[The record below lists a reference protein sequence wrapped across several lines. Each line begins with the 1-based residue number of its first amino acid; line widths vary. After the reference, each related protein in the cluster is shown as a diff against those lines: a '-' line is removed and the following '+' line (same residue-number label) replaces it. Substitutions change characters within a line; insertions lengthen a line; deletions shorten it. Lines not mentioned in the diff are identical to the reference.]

1 MSYKLC
7 VKKECTMFID
17 FTTKALLPLRMAF
30 CIGASLFV
38 SEALA
43 QSNAELA
50 KQLSNPIASLISAP
64 IQLNYDQNIG
74 PKDEGERYVMNV
86 QPVIPFSLDEDTN
99 VISRTI
105 LPIISQ
111 KDLSPSSGSQSGI
124 GDVVQ
129 SVFFSPKA
137 ATESGWIWG
146 AGPVALLPTASDK
159 LLGAEKWGLGPTA
172 VVLKQSGGWTVGG
185 LGNHIWSFAG
195 DSERQDI
202 SATFLQPF
210 LSYTTPTA
218 LTMTVNSES
227 TYDWKAKDWA
237 IPVNVL
243 ATQVLK
249 LGEQLVS
256 AGGGVRYWV
265 DSTEAGPEGLGWRM
279 QLTFLFP
286 K

>member
-1 MSYKLC
+1 MIKRLNERLNTCFRVSLS
-7 VKKECTMFID
+7 IS
-17 FTTKALLPLRMAF
+17 ALLLASDAF
-30 CIGASLFV
+30 
-38 SEALA
+38 SE
-43 QSNAELA
+43 SNAELA
-50 KQLSNPIASLISAP
+50 KKLSNPIASLISAP

-111 KDLSPSSGSQSGI
+111 DELSPGSGSQSGI

-146 AGPVALLPTASDK
+146 AGPVALLPTASDEQ
-159 LLGAEKWGLGPTA
+159 LGAEKWGLGPTA
-172 VVLKQSGGWTVGG
+172 VVLKQTGGWTVGG

-195 DSERQDI
+195 EGKRKDI

-210 LSYTTPTA
+210 LAFTTPTA
-218 LTMTVNSES
+218 LTLTVNSES

-249 LGEQLVS
+249 LGNQTVS
-256 AGGGVRYWV
+256 AGGGLRYWV
-265 DSTEAGPEGLGWRM
+265 DSTDSGPEGLGWRM